1 MEQELIKFLDE
12 HVQKAAP
19 LFEKANKAYFDASI
33 SGKSEDF
40 KKAAEYDFELNKIYA
55 DKNDFE
61 KIKEFKNNIG
71 NIDDQLLKRQI
82 ELLYNQFAGNQY
94 SEDLIEQ
101 IITLSNKLE
110 EKYSTFRASVNG
122 KKLTDNEIEEVLE
135 KSTDNSELEQHWK
148 ASKEI
153 GNQVADDVKKLVGLR
168 NKAANELGYDNYHQM
183 SLSLNE
189 QNPDVVEKLFD
200 NLDDLTRD
208 EFLRMKAIVDDQLE
222 EKYGIDKTELMPWHY
237 QDRFFQQ
244 GPQIFNVDFDKYYRN
259 KDLVDVT
266 NSYYRSLG
274 LEISDLIEN
283 SDLYE
288 KEGKYQHA
296 YCINTDKQGDV
307 RVVANVKPNHKWMGT
322 LLHEFGHAVYDKY
335 VNSKLPWLLRE
346 HAHIFTTEAI
356 AMLFGRFSSLPIW
369 IKDVIGISD
378 EEKGSISE
386 EAFNSLKLQQL
397 VFSRW
402 VQVMFRFE
410 KAMFENPEQNL
421 NELWWSLVEK
431 YQNLKRPENWD
442 NPDWAAKIHIAL
454 YPAYYHNYILGE
466 LLASQL
472 FYYITEKVL
481 KSENPNE
488 ESLFGNS
495 DAGEYLKHLFFSY
508 GALYPW
514 NELIVKATGEELN
527 PAYYV
532 RQFVK

>member
-1 MEQELIKFLDE
+1 
-12 HVQKAAP
+12 
-19 LFEKANKAYFDASI
+19 
-33 SGKSEDF
+33 
-40 KKAAEYDFELNKIYA
+40 
-55 DKNDFE
+55 
-61 KIKEFKNNIG
+61 
-71 NIDDQLLKRQI
+71 
-82 ELLYNQFAGNQY
+82 
-94 SEDLIEQ
+94 
-101 IITLSNKLE
+101 
-110 EKYSTFRASVNG
+110 
-122 KKLTDNEIEEVLE
+122 
-135 KSTDNSELEQHWK
+135 
-148 ASKEI
+148 
-153 GNQVADDVKKLVGLR
+153 
-168 NKAANELGYDNYHQM
+168 
-183 SLSLNE
+183 
-189 QNPDVVEKLFD
+189 
-200 NLDDLTRD
+200 
-208 EFLRMKAIVDDQLE
+208 
-222 EKYGIDKTELMPWHY
+222 MPWHY

-356 AMLFGRFSSLPIW
+356 AMLFGRFSSLPSW